1 MSNKFIKF
9 SALIL
14 LTLVVVA
21 AFPWLRD
28 KMNNESDKKTEN
40 VSVDMSG
47 FTKETVNKIVIKK
60 GGEEKTLI
68 FKDNKW
74 FIGENEAGEDKVNQL
89 FQDFTDLKIKEMV
102 SNNENNWSKFEVTKD
117 SGYQMIITQG
127 GKDSVFFIG
136 KSGPSVNDFY
146 IKKERIKN
154 VYMVNGELRNKLGWD
169 VEKWKKVAEDK
180 K

>member
-40 VSVDMSG
+40 VSVNMSG
-47 FTKETVNKIVIKK
+47 FTKETANKIVIKK
-60 GGEEKTLI
+60 GGDEKTLI

-74 FIGENEAGEDKVNQL
+74 FIGENEADEEKVNQL
-89 FQDFTDLKIKEMV
+89 FQDFADLKIKEMV
-102 SNNENNWSKFEVTKD
+102 SNNENNWSKFEVAKD
-117 SGYQMIITQG
+117 SGYQLTITHD
-127 GKDSVFFIG
+127 GKDNTFFIG

-146 IKKERIKN
+146 VRKESIKN
-154 VYMVNGELRNKLGWD
+154 VYLASGELRNKMGWD
-169 VEKWKKVAEDK
+169 VEKWKKVVEDK